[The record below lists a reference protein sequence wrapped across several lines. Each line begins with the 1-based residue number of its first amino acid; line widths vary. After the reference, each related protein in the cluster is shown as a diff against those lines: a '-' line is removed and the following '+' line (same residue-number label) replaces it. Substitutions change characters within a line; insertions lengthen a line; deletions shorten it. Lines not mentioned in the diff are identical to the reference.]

1 MSSAELAA
9 ERIRPFENTITAVEP
24 ARGRGVG
31 QATVL
36 TLIAVSQLVWVL
48 ALAYGAFRLVT

>member
-9 ERIRPFENTITAVEP
+9 ERIRPVENTIAAAESV
-24 ARGRGVG
+24 RGRGVS

-36 TLIAVSQLVWVL
+36 TLIAVSQLVWLL
-48 ALAYGAFRLVT
+48 ALGYGAFRLVT